1 MKMMLLSYSMSLTVA
16 KTLYCKY
23 IGCKALP
30 IFFKITK
37 FLISGTIFHHAL
49 LITGSQL
56 TETIDQLYYKLAHYK
71 LLLLYTFEPKIG
83 SIHAKDVQLLKDI
96 NLSHTCKLNLWSLFT
111 NKIRQC
117 LMMCDS
123 NCSDG
128 IQWCRHYLSEK
139 QQIE

>member
-56 TETIDQLYYKLAHYK
+56 TETIDQLFYKLAHYK
-71 LLLLYTFEPKIG
+71 LLL
-83 SIHAKDVQLLKDI
+83 LLKDI